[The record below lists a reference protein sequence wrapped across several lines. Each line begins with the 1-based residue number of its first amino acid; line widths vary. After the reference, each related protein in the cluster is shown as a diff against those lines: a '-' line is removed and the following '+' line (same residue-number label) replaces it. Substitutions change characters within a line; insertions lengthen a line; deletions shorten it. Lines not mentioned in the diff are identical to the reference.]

1 MSIDRLR
8 YELQLLG
15 KKVILPPILLVI
27 GYILMA
33 ILLHYLKTN
42 PSRFL
47 ESGPEMIMPMI
58 VGMFAGNVITYDPAL
73 ELQLTM
79 PRKYQWT
86 GLLRLLLIIVWTA
99 CIACLFLNTSAGL
112 NLEYMF
118 LPIHPGEALPRL
130 IMRQLVWLAPLLWC
144 VGLAFCFGLLMKS
157 RAAGAALLGG
167 IWIAEI
173 IFKDYIAANSWLRPV
188 MLFPTTLVL
197 PATVIP
203 QGWYDM
209 WLSSRYE
216 VIGTGLILIF
226 VGWLFLRNPE
236 GMLRSI
242 SED

>member
-15 KKVILPPILLVI
+15 KKVILPPILVVI

-33 ILLHYLKTN
+33 ILLHFLKTN

-58 VGMFAGNVITYDPAL
+58 VGMFAGNVTTYDPAL

-86 GLLRLLLIIVWTA
+86 GLLRLILIILWTG
-99 CIACLFLNTSAGL
+99 CIACLFLNINAAL

-118 LPIHPGEALPRL
+118 RPQHPDEALPRML
-130 IMRQLVWLAPLLWC
+130 MRQLVWLVPLLWC

-167 IWIAEI
+167 VWIAEI
-173 IFKDYIAANSWLRPV
+173 IFKDFIAATPWLRPV
-188 MLFPTTLVL
+188 LLFPTTLVL
-197 PATVIP
+197 PPMVVP
-203 QGWYDM
+203 QSWYDI
-209 WLSSRYE
+209 WLNSRLE
-216 VIGTGLILIF
+216 VIGLGVVLIF
-226 VGWLFLRNPE
+226 IGWLFLRRPE
-236 GMLRSI
+236 GLLKSA

>member
-15 KKVILPPILLVI
+15 KKVILPPILVVI

-58 VGMFAGNVITYDPAL
+58 VGMFAGNVTSYDPAL

-86 GLLRLLLIIVWTA
+86 GLLRLILIILWTG
-99 CIACLFLNTSAGL
+99 CIACLFLNISAAL
-112 NLEYMF
+112 NLEFMF
-118 LPIHPGEALPRL
+118 RPQHPDGALPPML
-130 IMRQLVWLAPLLWC
+130 MRQLVWLAPLLWC
-144 VGLAFCFGLLMKS
+144 VGLAFCFSLLMKS

-167 IWIAEI
+167 VWITEI
-173 IFKDYIAANSWLRPV
+173 IFKDFIAVTPWLRPV
-188 MLFPTTLVL
+188 LLFPTTLVFP
-197 PATVIP
+197 PAVVP
-203 QGWYDM
+203 QNWYDI
-209 WLSSRYE
+209 WLNSRLE
-216 VIGTGLILIF
+216 VIGLAVVLIF
-226 VGWLFLRNPE
+226 IGWLFLCRPE
-236 GMLRSI
+236 GLLKGA